1 MSHTPS
7 DWYHEYITPDLY
19 LSSHLTKVLY
29 SGKTTYQQIEIVDTI
44 PFGRCL
50 ILDGRTQ
57 SSEADEFVYHE
68 ALVQPGLTSIKNH
81 RSVFIAGGG
90 EGATLRE
97 VLAHSTVER
106 VVMVDLDQEVVELSK
121 KYLPKHHMGAFDD
134 PRVSLIFD
142 NARSYLETHPE
153 QYDFIVIDIPDPLE
167 AGPAYLLYT
176 QEFYQIAR
184 QRLTNDGM
192 MVVQS
197 GPSSPLN
204 YHEVFT
210 SIHNTISSVFA
221 SVTPYQAYIP
231 CFGSSWSFVLAS
243 EMYNPLALPPE
254 EIDAR
259 LANCLTSL
267 LRFYDGKSHSGLF
280 PLPKYLREALEREE
294 YLITD
299 EKPLYAI

>member
-1 MSHTPS
+1 MSYPPS
-7 DWYHEYITPDLY
+7 KWYHEYITADLY
-19 LSSHLTKVLY
+19 LSSHLNKVLY
-29 SGKTTYQQIEIVDTI
+29 SGKTAYQQIEIVDTI

-68 ALVQPGLTSIKNH
+68 ALVQPGLTSINNH

-97 VLAHSTVER
+97 VLSHSTVER
-106 VVMVDLDQEVVELSK
+106 VIMVDLDQKVVELSK
-121 KYLPKHHMGAFDD
+121 KYLPNHHRGAFDD

-142 NARSYLETHPE
+142 NARSYLEAHQE

-176 QEFYQIAR
+176 QEFYQLAR
-184 QRLTNDGM
+184 QRLATGGL

-210 SIHNTISSVFA
+210 AIHNTISSVFVSA
-221 SVTPYQAYIP
+221 TPYQAYIP
-231 CFGSSWSFVLAS
+231 CFGSLWSFILAG
-243 EMYNPLALPPE
+243 ERYNPSTLSSE
-254 EIDAR
+254 DIDTH
-259 LANCLTSL
+259 LETCLTTP
-267 LRFYDGKSHSGLF
+267 LRFYDGSSHSGLF
-280 PLPKYLREALEREE
+280 SLPKYLREALAREE

-299 EKPLYAI
+299 AKPLYAV